1 MTAIYLAYSASGE
14 SRHTLPLVDWDEC
27 DLGLLVS
34 FFYIDQFNR
43 CASQL
48 RPRRTMLDSGA
59 YSAYNSGK
67 TIDPEALIQETQ
79 QPRWGESVA
88 LDVIGDGEASL
99 RNALYMKSRGSPA
112 YPVFHIGE
120 SLDLLR
126 EYKREFPKV
135 GLSCRFGEP
144 VKESYRFLDRCF
156 AVAWP
161 YKFHSFGWV
170 SEEMLLRYPFHTAD
184 AASWLLGPAAFGRWS
199 AYGRSKNMALRKFR
213 DLRSEVDVYAAMQR
227 KVRARWKSEFEKQ
240 QWI

>member
-1 MTAIYLAYSASGE
+1 
-14 SRHTLPLVDWDEC
+14 
-27 DLGLLVS
+27 
-34 FFYIDQFNR
+34 
-43 CASQL
+43 
-48 RPRRTMLDSGA
+48 MLDSGA

-67 TIDPEALIQETQ
+67 TIDLEALIQETQ

-120 SLDLLR
+120 PLDLLR
-126 EYKREFPKV
+126 EYKQQFPKV

-156 AVAWP
+156 SVAWP
-161 YKFHSFGWV
+161 YRFHSFGWV

-184 AASWLLGPAAFGRWS
+184 AASWNHGPAAFGRWK
-199 AYGRSKNMALRKFR
+199 AFPSKEKLNLFR
-213 DLRSEVDVYAAMQR
+213 WNDIRAEVQTYSDMQR
-227 KVRARWKSEFEKQ
+227 KVRARWRKEFEKQ
-240 QWI
+240 GWS